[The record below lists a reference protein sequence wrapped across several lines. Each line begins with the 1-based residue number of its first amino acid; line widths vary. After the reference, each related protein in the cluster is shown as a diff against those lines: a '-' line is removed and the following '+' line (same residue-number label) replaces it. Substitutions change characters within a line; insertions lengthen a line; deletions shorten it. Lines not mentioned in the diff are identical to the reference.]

1 MMTQLENILS
11 RRSVRSYLEKEV
23 ETEKLE
29 KILKAAEYAPT
40 GRNSQPLFFVIVKD
54 KEKKDTILKEA
65 GVEKNFYSA
74 PVLRITFARTED
86 HLNELNVGAAL
97 RNARLEANELDV
109 SSCWIHSAVSAL
121 DTPHRRKF
129 LKETLSL
136 KGEYQVFDCLALGY
150 LKGEKPARKERN
162 LDEDKIL

>member
-1 MMTQLENILS
+1 MTQLENILL

-54 KEKKDTILKEA
+54 KEKKDAILKEA

-74 PVLRITFARTED
+74 PVIRFTFARKED

-97 RNARLEANELDV
+97 RSARLEANELGV
-109 SSCWIHSAVSAL
+109 SSCWIHSAVDAL
-121 DTPHRRKF
+121 NTPDRRKF
-129 LKETLSL
+129 LKEELHL
-136 KGEYQVFDCLALGY
+136 KQEYPVFDCLALGY
-150 LKGEKPARKERN
+150 LKGDRPICKERN
-162 LDEDKIL
+162 LDEDVIL